1 MVKAD
6 NFDCV
11 DIKCDAN
18 FTLDEAIKTA
28 NGTVFTTMA
37 GRISGE
43 NKIFIE
49 INIMVKEKVAAHINS
64 SSLYLLF
71 SFAFVGSQTLQSVQN
86 E

>member
-18 FTLDEAIKTA
+18 FTLNGAIGTA

-37 GRISGE
+37 GEISCE
-43 NKIFIE
+43 NRIFIE
-49 INIMVKEKVAAHINS
+49 TNIMVKEKVVANINS

-71 SFAFVGSQTLQSVQN
+71 SFAFIGFQTL
-86 E
+86 